1 METTQKIMA
10 NRGKERPRETDYDDA
25 VLFPHDVIEDIL
37 AKLPVKTLIR
47 FKSVSKQWCFSIDN
61 PNFTRQHLSNQRKK
75 DAGFLFAYRGYND
88 TTGFSKEIG
97 LCSMA
102 ENYKISRIRFSNIL
116 PQDRY
121 NMSHSC
127 DGIICF
133 YGQFNIH
140 LINYST
146 LEIRTLPPGILSSPH
161 LCQYTYPDPYF
172 PGGFIH
178 VGLWRSP
185 RYQLGIGC
193 DEVTKQYKIVKV
205 FDPVLDDFWLGNSNC
220 EIFTLDRNPYAYWKY
235 IGFVP
240 YKISVTANP
249 VHVNGAIYW
258 FTDEIYHGNKSE
270 VIVMFDLHR
279 ENFQAIPHP
288 SCCSDPTKPR
298 NTMQLV
304 TLRGSLC
311 LLERLIDESEL
322 NLWIMKTCE
331 ISKVVTW
338 ENTHFLKF
346 TRQIGPRF
354 AVAENKDGEIVTYDW
369 EDQGGQMFAAT
380 TFIDSLVPLYGQ
392 RVQHIDI

>member
-1 METTQKIMA
+1 MA
-10 NRGKERPRETDYDDA
+10 NRGEKGPRETDYDDA
-25 VLFPHDVIEDIL
+25 VLVHHDVIEDIL

-47 FKSVSKQWCFSIDN
+47 FKSVSKQWCFSINN

-75 DAGFLFAYRGYND
+75 DAGFLFAYRGSND
-88 TTGFSKEIG
+88 TTGFSKEIV
-97 LCSMA
+97 LCSTA
-102 ENYKISRIRFSNIL
+102 ENYKISRLIRFSNIL

-146 LEIRTLPPGILSSPH
+146 LEIRTLPPGTLSNTPH
-161 LCQYTYPDPYF
+161 YCYHTFPDPYF
-172 PGGFIH
+172 PGGYIH
-178 VGLWRSP
+178 VGEWRSP
-185 RYQLGIGC
+185 RHQLGIGR

-205 FDPVLDDFWLGNSNC
+205 FDPVVDYYWHANSNC
-220 EIFTLDRNPYAYWKY
+220 EIFTLDRNPNASWKN
-235 IGFVP
+235 IGIVP
-240 YKISVTANP
+240 YKISFTANP

-298 NTMQLV
+298 NTMQLA

-311 LLERLIDESEL
+311 LFERLIDQSEL
-322 NLWIMKTCE
+322 NVWIMKTCE
-331 ISKVVTW
+331 RSKVVTW
-338 ENTHFLKF
+338 ENIPFLKF
-346 TRQIGPRF
+346 PRQIGPRF
-354 AVAENKDGEIVTYDW
+354 AIAEDKDEKFCWACDW
-369 EDQGGQMFAAT
+369 EEDQGGQMFAAT
-380 TFIDSLVPLYGQ
+380 TFTDSLVPLYGQ
-392 RVQHIDI
+392 RLQLIDI